1 MKYRRLAAFIALS
14 AVILTV
20 SISTSGRVWGNIP
33 LGLDLRG
40 GISVSYKIE
49 PSHARSLT
57 ETGIQSSLQ
66 AVLTRVNALG
76 VSSPTINLENGN
88 EIEVEL
94 PGIANLQH
102 AEQVIGTTAQLAI
115 YGRVTAGLHG
125 QVIPVRSTLL
135 VTGAD
140 IDNNASVQDNNLGQ
154 PVVDVTFKD
163 APAWAAITRA
173 YLGQSVYTFLNG
185 RLIDQG
191 QVDNIIANGQTAI
204 GPLSSLQASQTLAEE
219 LNAGALPYPLSLV
232 SSVMIG
238 PQLGAASLR
247 DTLIAGLIAALLI
260 FGFMV
265 SLYRIAGLIAI
276 LSLVAYVY
284 VTLLIFSALPVTLT
298 LAGLAA
304 LVLGLGMAVDAN
316 IISYERIKEEI
327 RQGRSLQ
334 SAVIAGSRRAL
345 HTILDANVT
354 TFIAAAVMDQVG
366 QSDIRG
372 FAVALM
378 VSLVVSLL
386 CAVLLSRA
394 LLSLFTRAQLVRSPA
409 WYGAKKEASHRRRR
423 ERPSGPYSPP
433 LLASDCT

>member
-14 AVILTV
+14 TVILTV
-20 SISTSGRVWGNIP
+20 SISTSGRVWGSIP

-40 GISVSYKIE
+40 GISVTYKIE
-49 PSHARSLT
+49 PPHARPLT
-57 ETGIQSSLQ
+57 ESGIQSSLQ

-76 VSSPTINLENGN
+76 VSSPTINLENCN

-115 YGRVTAGLHG
+115 YGRVAPGPHG

-163 APAWAAITRA
+163 ASAWAETTRA
-173 YLGQSVYTFLNG
+173 YLGLSVYTFLNG

-191 QVDNIIANGQTAI
+191 RVDSIIANGQTAI

-232 SSVMIG
+232 SSVIIG

-247 DTLIAGLIAALLI
+247 DTLIAGLMAVLLI
-260 FGFMV
+260 FSFMV
-265 SLYRIAGLIAI
+265 SVYRIAGLIAI

-316 IISYERIKEEI
+316 IISYERIKDEI
-327 RQGRSLQ
+327 RQGRSLP

-409 WYGAKKEASHRRRR
+409 WYGAKKEAAHS
-423 ERPSGPYSPP
+423 
-433 LLASDCT
+433 